1 MKKSILFRRVQR
13 ECHLQIEILGCE
25 SFGARSLAC
34 VVNTDERTIVI
45 DPGVALARLRS
56 GLSPHPVEVA
66 AASRIRKKLLFAL
79 EGATDI
85 VISHYHGDH
94 IPMKTED
101 PYQLPME
108 ALTSLEK
115 VKFWS
120 KGPEKISSLS
130 ARRRK
135 ELSDFLGFSLPA
147 SEGKRSGN
155 IDFSSPVPH
164 GVREKGFGTVMMTC
178 ICEEDEVFVH
188 TSDIQ
193 LLDREAVL
201 TVLACK
207 PTIVFASGPP
217 IYLAHRIP
225 EIGKEAFENALLLA
239 RNVDTLILDHHLLR
253 SFEGYEWLKG
263 LAGKVENRVLCAA
276 EFMGKEPELLEAQRK
291 ILYEKMPVP
300 SGWHEGYAKGEA
312 GFEEYL

>member
-1 MKKSILFRRVQR
+1 V
-13 ECHLQIEILGCE
+13 QIEILGCE

-34 VVNTDERTIVI
+34 VVKTDERTILI

-56 GLSPHPVEVA
+56 GLLPHPVEVA
-66 AASRIRKKLLFAL
+66 AAFRIREKVLSTF
-79 EGATDI
+79 GQATDV
-85 VISHYHGDH
+85 VISHFHGDH
-94 IPMKTED
+94 MPMRAED

-108 ALTSLEK
+108 ALPSLDGMN
-115 VKFWS
+115 FWC

-130 ARRRK
+130 LKRRH
-135 ELSDFLGFSLPA
+135 ELSDFLGFPLPA
-147 SEGKRSGN
+147 SEGRKSESM
-155 IDFSSPVPH
+155 DFSSPVPH
-164 GVREKGFGTVMMTC
+164 GAREKGFGTVLMTR

-188 TSDIQ
+188 SSDIQ

-201 TVLACK
+201 KILAWG

-217 IYLAHRIP
+217 LYLSHRVP
-225 EIGKEAFENALLLA
+225 EVRKEASENALLLA

-253 SFEGYEWLKG
+253 SFEGYSWLKE

-291 ILYEKMPVP
+291 NLYEKMPVP
-300 SGWHEGYAKGEA
+300 SGWHEAYAKGKA
-312 GFEEYL
+312 GFGEYL